1 MTAYI
6 FVSTFSG
13 TEIMKE
19 IETIIGT
26 MEEDVIEIETEIGI
40 ETVIA

>member
-6 FVSTFSG
+6 FASTFSG

-19 IETIIGT
+19 
-26 MEEDVIEIETEIGI
+26 DVIEIETEIGT